1 VAAAGWDS
9 SCRVDDLKPFLESLW
24 APWRVEYF
32 ERTDDSR
39 DFLRRAAECANDVD
53 HYVVCR
59 RKSTF
64 LVMNL
69 YPYSAGHLMAVPYRE
84 VSTLE
89 GLAASEKLELI
100 DLSIYAQQ
108 LLREVV
114 RAEAFNIGWNIG
126 AAAGAGVEA
135 HLHLHIVPRWSGDHN
150 FMTVTSGARII
161 PQGLRPLYD
170 KLREATQRIAFPADS
185 NTPRL

>member
-1 VAAAGWDS
+1 
-9 SCRVDDLKPFLESLW
+9 VDNLKLFLESLW

-32 ERTDDSR
+32 ERPDHSR
-39 DFLRRAAECANDVD
+39 DFLRRAAECTNDAE
-53 HYVVCR
+53 HYIVYR
-59 RKSTF
+59 RKSSF

-89 GLAASEKLELI
+89 ELVPAERLELI
-100 DLSIYAQQ
+100 DLSIYAQR

-114 RAEAFNIGWNIG
+114 KAEAFNIGWNLG

-150 FMTVTSGARII
+150 FMTVTGGVRII
-161 PQGLRPLYD
+161 PQGLGPLYE
-170 KLREATQRIAFPADS
+170 KLREATTRIAFPE
-185 NTPRL
+185 TE

>member
-1 VAAAGWDS
+1 VNEL
-9 SCRVDDLKPFLESLW
+9 RPFLESLW

-32 ERTDDSR
+32 ERPDTSR
-39 DFLRRAAECANDVD
+39 DFLRRAAECTNDAE
-53 HYVVCR
+53 HYIVYR

-89 GLAASEKLELI
+89 ELASSEKLELI
-100 DLSIYAQQ
+100 DLSIYAQR
-108 LLREVV
+108 LLRDVV
-114 RAEAFNIGWNIG
+114 RAEAFNIGWNLG

-150 FMTVTSGARII
+150 FMTVTAGTRII

-170 KLREATQRIAFPADS
+170 KLRDAAERIPFPTA
-185 NTPRL
+185 NC